1 MPVNSRQK
9 GARFERDIAKRL
21 REWGYDA
28 RRGQQYSGLN
38 GDADVVGLPGV
49 HLELK
54 AVEHL
59 NLDAAM
65 EQSERDARD
74 GEKPVVIHKKNYGEI
89 RATMR
94 FDDWFE
100 MYREWESGK
109 EYEE

>member
-1 MPVNSRQK
+1 MPKINSRQK

-21 REWGYDA
+21 RDWGYDA

-59 NLDAAM
+59 SIYTAM
-65 EQSERDARD
+65 AQSCRDARD
-74 GEKPVVIHKKNYGEI
+74 GEKPVVIHKKNYEDI
-89 RATMR
+89 LVTMK

-100 MYREWESGK
+100 MYREWESGHG
-109 EYEE
+109 E